1 VNWLSRCGACLV
13 PQRDS
18 SNTTSAK
25 PHLAIRSKLSYIS
38 AMTPRSKTN
47 KIDAGPGAARA
58 ETTVISGAQLEKAA
72 KPVSNPPEVDDFVAE
87 LLVTDKIILDHLAK

>member
-1 VNWLSRCGACLV
+1 MNWVPRCGACLV

-25 PHLAIRSKLSYIS
+25 PHLAIHSKLRYIS
-38 AMTPRSKTN
+38 AMNPRSKTN
-47 KIDAGPGAARA
+47 KINTGPGVARA
-58 ETTVISGAQLEKAA
+58 ETTVVPGAQLAKAS
-72 KPVSNPPEVDDFVAE
+72 KPVSNPPDLDDFVKD